1 MYNTKDREF
10 SDFTYTLNDRSS
22 DAPDYNGDPN
32 TFFLPEN
39 MGIIGENNG
48 RNVFGLYWQDEE
60 IFSTT
65 ASYTGTEA
73 VAAAYGMGIFDI
85 TENLKAIAGVRV
97 EQTNIDV
104 ASMDTTKQSGKI
116 DTLDFLPSLNLIY
129 KLNDNMN
136 LRATFTQTL
145 ARPNMREMAP
155 FLAEDYIG
163 GFKVQGNPELD
174 RTLVQNYDLRWEW
187 FPNPGELLA
196 ASVFYKNFNNPII
209 MEFPPFVANNDI
221 QIYSNVE
228 EAVVYGVEF
237 EFRKNLGFIT
247 PALDKFQFATNFAF
261 IQSNVDMTEDEC
273 QSVLDNNPDKGC
285 SRPFYGQSP
294 YLVNANMQ
302 YNDDENGWNAT
313 ASFNIFGERLIVQG
327 PATIPDIYEQP
338 FPQLDLTINKRLT
351 ENFSLKLA
359 ALNILN
365 ADVNQTMEFRGTLY
379 DVLRYQ
385 RGSSFSV
392 GISYRL

>member
-1 MYNTKDREF
+1 
-10 SDFTYTLNDRSS
+10 
-22 DAPDYNGDPN
+22 
-32 TFFLPEN
+32 
-39 MGIIGENNG
+39 
-48 RNVFGLYWQDEE
+48 
-60 IFSTT
+60 
-65 ASYTGTEA
+65 
-73 VAAAYGMGIFDI
+73 
-85 TENLKAIAGVRV
+85 
-97 EQTNIDV
+97 
-104 ASMDTTKQSGKI
+104 MDTTKQSGKI